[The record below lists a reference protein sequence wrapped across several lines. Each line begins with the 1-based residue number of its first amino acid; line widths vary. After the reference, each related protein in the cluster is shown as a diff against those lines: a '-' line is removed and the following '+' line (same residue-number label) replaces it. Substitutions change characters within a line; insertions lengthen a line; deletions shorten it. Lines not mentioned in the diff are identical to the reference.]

1 MLPPISNLLQY
12 QIGEDINIEQGLCT
26 PNNENVFLLSS
37 IAFLQKQLVRKLAN
51 DSKSKQDDDMNR
63 RYSDLLLV
71 ESGQKSKRQKCF
83 IRPPNMEKFDEML
96 KSEASLPDKTL
107 SNTQILPLPKKNKGA
122 KLSITNIFKQK
133 SNTDMENFL
142 HKKSSS
148 LFNIFRKNSNSAK
161 SSESNISS
169 CENSM
174 VHIDPE
180 KYILIEEDEY
190 TRRSMCSLSSISS
203 LKENI
208 HQSALKDGVQSH
220 NDDISKYHLNSYRQK
235 ELSDIEEDEYTRRSM
250 CSLSSISSLKE
261 NIHQSALKDGVQS
274 HNDDISKY
282 HLNSY
287 RQKELSDIEE
297 EILKVIPTETNL
309 QIKRSIN
316 EKLRV
321 SKKLSQSSLNSLK
334 NFSDVSFVR
343 NEDDFLEDP
352 QTGIKFKCVPQSNGR
367 RIREQQSKLSERSHP
382 FHGSAKNSKVS
393 PETMEV
399 VMNELMCQLEK
410 RN

>member
-1 MLPPISNLLQY
+1 MEPDEIQYMLPPISNLLQY

-208 HQSALKDGVQSH
+208 HQA
-220 NDDISKYHLNSYRQK
+220 
-235 ELSDIEEDEYTRRSM
+235 
-250 CSLSSISSLKE
+250 
-261 NIHQSALKDGVQS
+261 ALKDGVQS

-367 RIREQQSKLSERSHP
+367 RIREQQSKLSVCIEDESESDIDVVLQERSHP